1 MKRLAELTIEDLA
14 AAPVWRYEGG
24 TGAEAIV
31 AAAPERNSLSQA
43 DEDVFLAATDF
54 FLPDS
59 SRHIGFC
66 FPADAA
72 GIEYLQPV
80 IVTPAGQVQFWFDRA
95 VARETLAAQWSA
107 LGKLAEEVFP
117 VRFRCRVAVDGCEV
131 GGVIPHIET
140 SEDLAPKPE
149 KLGNVF
155 PDSRE
160 PRAGGPFAKRR
171 LTPVRPFPAAQ
182 PGQRTAFR
190 HRVEMV
196 VEFERGGSR
205 GAGVAGDVSRSGIFV
220 RSAQPPSIGPA
231 LKLTLHLPGGRE
243 LTLEGRVVRSSLVS
257 DPSRPSGFGL
267 ALTDRPDEYD
277 QFLAWL
283 LASR

>member
-1 MKRLAELTIEDLA
+1 MKRLTDLTIEDLA
-14 AAPVWRYEGG
+14 KAPVWRYEGG

-31 AAAPERNSLSQA
+31 SAAKRDSLSQA

-59 SRHIGFC
+59 SQHLGFC

-95 VARETLAAQWSA
+95 VAREALAAQWDA
-107 LGKLAEEVFP
+107 LGKRAEEVFP
-117 VRFRCRVAVDGCEV
+117 VRYRCRVAVDGREV
-131 GGVIPHIET
+131 AGVIPDIET
-140 SEDLAPKPE
+140 SEDLASTPGELAGAPQ
-149 KLGNVF
+149 
-155 PDSRE
+155 DSRGPSAVS
-160 PRAGGPFAKRR
+160 PRGKRR
-171 LTPVRPFPAAQ
+171 LAPVRPFPSAQ

-196 VEFERGGSR
+196 VEFEQGGSH
-205 GAGVAGDVSRSGIFV
+205 GAGIAGNVSRSGMFV
-220 RSAQPPSIGPA
+220 SSTQPPNIGPA

-243 LTLEGRVVRSSLVS
+243 LHLEGRVVRSAPAS
-257 DPSRPSGFGL
+257 DLSRAGFGL
-267 ALTDRPDEYD
+267 ALTEKPAEYD
-277 QFLAWL
+277 QFLTRL
-283 LASR
+283 LTAPR